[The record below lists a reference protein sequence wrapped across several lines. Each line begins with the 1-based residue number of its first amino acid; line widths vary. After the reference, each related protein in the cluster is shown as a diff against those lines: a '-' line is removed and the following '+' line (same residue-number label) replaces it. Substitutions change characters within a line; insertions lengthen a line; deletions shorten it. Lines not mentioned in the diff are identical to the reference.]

1 MEAETDYIC
10 TRWYRA
16 PECLLGM
23 KVQSVAVDVFAL
35 GCICVELLT
44 QRPLFPGEDTIDQLN
59 RIFNVLGSPSPDE
72 WPEGYREIKKRSFQ
86 FP

>member
-1 MEAETDYIC
+1 
-10 TRWYRA
+10 
-16 PECLLGM
+16 M